1 MVHELSSPKCTALN
15 VTRKRKKK
23 ANIISTAGQA
33 TENVTTTKYLGVNIQ
48 DNMKW
53 GININTITN
62 RANKTLGF
70 LRRNLKI
77 GNKKTEE
84 TANKA
89 LV

>member
-1 MVHELSSPKCTALN
+1 
-15 VTRKRKKK
+15 
-23 ANIISTAGQA
+23 
-33 TENVTTTKYLGVNIQ
+33 
-48 DNMKW
+48 MKW